1 MFLRLCPGNNSNGGF
16 AIALG
21 LNNQTVAHVN
31 GTVGLRSKS
40 FVVSNNNES
49 LSVTFA
55 KFEKQLVK
63 FLLVP
68 CVETAR
74 RLIGK
79 TISGLFTR
87 ARATATLCC
96 SPPESSSGLWFLRS
110 ESPTNPSNS
119 SARAMAS
126 VRFVLAMYAG
136 MSTFSSAVNSFSN

>member
-40 FVVSNNNES
+40 LVVSNNNES

-79 TISGLFTR
+79 KQYRDCLQEHAPPPLSVALRPKAQAACGFCGRKAPRI
-87 ARATATLCC
+87 RATLPPAQWLLC
-96 SPPESSSGLWFLRS
+96 
-110 ESPTNPSNS
+110 
-119 SARAMAS
+119 
-126 VRFVLAMYAG
+126 VLFWLCMQG
-136 MSTFSSAVNSFSN
+136 

>member
-40 FVVSNNNES
+40 LVVSNNNES

-79 TISGLFTR
+79 NNIGVVYKSTR
-87 ARATATLCC
+87 HRHSL
-96 SPPESSSGLWFLRS
+96 LL
-110 ESPTNPSNS
+110 
-119 SARAMAS
+119 SARKLKRL
-126 VRFVLAMYAG
+126 VVF
-136 MSTFSSAVNSFSN
+136 AVGKPHESEQLFRPRNGFCAFCFGYVCRDEHIFLGSKLI

>member
-40 FVVSNNNES
+40 LVVSNNNES

-68 CVETAR
+68 CVKTAR

-79 TISGLFTR
+79 NNIGIVYKSTR
-87 ARATATLCC
+87 HSHSLLLSAR
-96 SPPESSSGLWFLRS
+96 FLRS